1 VLSVEAPL
9 KGIADYVAD
18 TLTAELLNTTGAHM
32 ISRQSLE
39 TVKREQNI

>member
-1 VLSVEAPL
+1 MLSVEAPL